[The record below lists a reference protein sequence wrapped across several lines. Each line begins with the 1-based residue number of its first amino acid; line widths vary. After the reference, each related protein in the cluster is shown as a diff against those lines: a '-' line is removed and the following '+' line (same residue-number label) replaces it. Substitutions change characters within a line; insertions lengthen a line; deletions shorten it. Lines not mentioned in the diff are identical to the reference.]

1 MNPNILIPATP
12 EVLDAPR
19 VKQQIPDLEPPTPPS
34 SPPGPSEPILSEV
47 LGLNAP
53 VPVSPVFFFEQKIG
67 DLETPTPPSSLP
79 GPSEPTLSEVLG
91 LNAPV
96 SISPAPFSEQ
106 KIGDVEGEP
115 SSPSEQN
122 RSEVKADS
130 EESLSGIS
138 KLDCTY
144 FRGNTFIPQSHQ
156 HHAKTIYQKL
166 EKDQRGILLYHKFG
180 SGKTC
185 TSILIA
191 DYLLNEPNNL
201 LNRVYVL
208 TPGNLRRNFH
218 HEYCFVCGTY
228 VADFKNNYTFISYNY
243 GQLKTSDIQF
253 PNFNNSIV
261 IIDEIHNLIKAY
273 INAAQNENSVAKAII
288 NKLNTA
294 NNVKIIALSGDP
306 IYSKPEEA
314 GYIFEL
320 LKPSL
325 NRDEV
330 NSLLSNP
337 EAFKRTIQNLVSY
350 IPGKDRDFPQ
360 IVDHIVE
367 CEMSEVQ
374 KSAFFPIQEI
384 ENKLRKYKLRP
395 VRTPEDR
402 KLNSYIITAKLYIR
416 TRRASNFYYPPWAGI
431 NATKDPEEESSEQL
445 GTSLENE
452 DVRAEL
458 GTPVEPSVQEEDMS
472 NEQKSVLDQ
481 YVPVPIGKRLYIV
494 VAKDGAEMAESEV
507 GNSPII
513 KHLFQGDTFFK
524 LGIHHNR
531 HLTNG
536 NVKWK
541 VESGDATGYIT
552 LPKEK
557 LDRNKIA
564 ISAQMIRPDKCVPK
578 GWVNTKDFEGVLGM
592 YSRKFLA
599 VLQKIS
605 NNFSG
610 KHALFSFFKTRGGL
624 RLMGAFLENCG
635 ISYRLYTG
643 DENDEEKTQIL
654 TEYNSPQNIDG
665 DRIKIILFSFAGS
678 EGMTLTA
685 VQHLH
690 ILETDLREGRA
701 RQVIGRTA
709 RYKSHHML
717 HPDKQKVNVW
727 RYWSVTSSDPEVDKG
742 VDRELYT
749 QAQLR
754 YEAIQQVLTYFEEA
768 SIERVVE
775 GDQKDDAPLDAI
787 IPIAPDIF
795 KNNREETIRSA
806 LNQLLYWNYHLL
818 DPTSETGSKIKDQ
831 DYDIKSRFEETLVF
845 DPGYIYQI
853 NTNNTLTKFH
863 PSRYSKEKRLSYI
876 KFKKMS
882 QPRANQAIN
891 ILQTIQDQ
899 NETSELMRL
908 FPIILEENK
917 KITRFYNSLKK

>member
-19 VKQQIPDLEPPTPPS
+19 VKQQIPDLESPTPPS
-34 SPPGPSEPILSEV
+34 SPPGP
-47 LGLNAP
+47 
-53 VPVSPVFFFEQKIG
+53 
-67 DLETPTPPSSLP
+67 P

-91 LNAPV
+91 LTAPV
-96 SISPAPFSEQ
+96 SISPAHFVEQ
-106 KIGDVEGEP
+106 KIGDLEGDP

-122 RSEVKADS
+122 RPEVKADS

-243 GQLKTSDIQF
+243 GQLKTSDIRF
-253 PNFNNSIV
+253 PDFNNSIV

-273 INAAQNENSVAKAII
+273 INAAQNEHSVAKAII

-374 KSAFFPIQEI
+374 KSAFFPIQEL

-431 NATKDPEEESSEQL
+431 NATKEPEEESSEQL
-445 GTSLENE
+445 GTSLEIE

-458 GTPVEPSVQEEDMS
+458 STPVEPSVQEEDVS
-472 NEQKSVLDQ
+472 NEYKSVLDQ

-524 LGIHHNR
+524 LGLHNNR

-557 LDRNKIA
+557 LDGDKIV
-564 ISAQMIRPDKCVPK
+564 ISAQTIRSDKLVPK

-605 NNFSG
+605 HNFDG

-624 RLMGAFLENCG
+624 RLMGAFLESCE

-654 TEYNSPQNIDG
+654 TEYNSPQNING
-665 DRIKIILFSFAGS
+665 DRIKVILFSFAGS

-717 HPDKQKVNVW
+717 HPAKQKVNVW
-727 RYWSVTSSDPEVDKG
+727 RYWSVTSSDPEADKG

-754 YEAIQQVLTYFEEA
+754 YKAIQQVLTFLEEA
-768 SIERVVE
+768 SIERMAPSE
-775 GDQKDDAPLDAI
+775 GDQKDDAPPLDAI
-787 IPIAPDIF
+787 IPIAPDNF

-818 DPTSETGSKIKDQ
+818 DPKSETGSKIKDQ
-831 DYDIKSRFEETLVF
+831 DYDIKSRFEESLVF

-853 NTNNTLTKFH
+853 NTNNLTTKFH

-882 QPRANQAIN
+882 QNRANQAIN
-891 ILQTIQDQ
+891 MLQTIQDQ
-899 NETSELMRL
+899 NETSELMDL
-908 FPIILEENK
+908 FPIILEDTR
-917 KITRFYNSLKK
+917 KITRFLNSAPSVEKINLTSTSMGPLSI